1 MCFYISRCRISL
13 AADLS
18 SRRHVKMYVRM
29 RQTFTHHSTIM
40 CCNSRQGAGLQVCKY
55 TRERID
61 ICKWDSER
69 ASQRGLGWLSSCDT
83 SDFGML
89 GEEVHQCT
97 CVEKDG
103 TGGKGIT
110 GSWRITCQP
119 LPPCASRLC
128 SPTDCVPLPVRRQ
141 SPAVRGESGRQLA
154 DVPRTNLTGNDARVV
169 LDLANLRTSTRAGR
183 SFGNHRGCTAGLF
196 WAREFAIQVQ
206 EFGFACRAVGPV
218 LSIGLRALHRI
229 VVQDKGG

>member
-18 SRRHVKMYVRM
+18 SRRHVKMYVRI

-61 ICKWDSER
+61 IGKWHSER
-69 ASQRGLGWLSSCDT
+69 ASQKVLGWLSSCDT

-128 SPTDCVPLPVRRQ
+128 SPTACLPLPVRRQ
-141 SPAVRGESGRQLA
+141 SPAVRGGSGRQLA
-154 DVPRTNLTGNDARVV
+154 DVPRTNLTGKQCARCSGYCESAREYKGGPVSWESSRLHWWAF
-169 LDLANLRTSTRAGR
+169 LDWR
-183 SFGNHRGCTAGLF
+183 
-196 WAREFAIQVQ
+196 AREFAIQVQ
-206 EFGFACRAVGPV
+206 EFGFACRAVGLV
-218 LSIGLRALHRI
+218 LSIG
-229 VVQDKGG
+229 